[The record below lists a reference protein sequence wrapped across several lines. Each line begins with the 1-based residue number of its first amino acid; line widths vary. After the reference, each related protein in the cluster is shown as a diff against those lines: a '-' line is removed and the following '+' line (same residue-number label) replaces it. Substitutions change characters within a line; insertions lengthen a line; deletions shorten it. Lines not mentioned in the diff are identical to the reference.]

1 MRKVATGVLVGT
13 LIGVGLAAA
22 VASGVVERVTVTNA
36 ALRVGTPKRPAG
48 VRLSTTLSWQ
58 GGQQAT
64 LPSITR
70 IDLWFPQG
78 SHYNWN
84 KFPTCSVAT
93 LDRSG
98 PSGCPSSSIMGQGTA
113 QAFADTTPTTP
124 TITVVNGGPN
134 VVWFYTVLNNPARVQ
149 EPVPGYITRVHGQF
163 AYHLSTTIPENLRV
177 VAGVP
182 IKFVAVTVTAGRGD
196 WLALSAPPSG
206 IKVQARFDNGTV
218 ASNLLFVQNT

>member
-1 MRKVATGVLVGT
+1 MRKVVIGVLAGAM
-13 LIGVGLAAA
+13 IGVGAAAA
-22 VASGVVERVTVTNA
+22 VASGVVQRITVTNA
-36 ALRVGTPKRPAG
+36 ALRVGTPRHPAG

-58 GGQQAT
+58 GAQQAT
-64 LPSITR
+64 MPSITN

-84 KFPTCSVAT
+84 KFPTCSVAV

-98 PSGCPSSSIMGQGTA
+98 PSGCPPASIMGNGTA

-124 TITVVNGGPN
+124 TITIVNGGPS
-134 VVWFYTVLNNPARVQ
+134 VVWFYIVLNNPARVQ
-149 EPVPGYITRVHGQF
+149 EPVPGYITRVNGEF
-163 AYHLSTTIPENLRV
+163 AYHLSTMIPENLRV

-182 IKFVAVTVTAGRGD
+182 IKFVGLTVTAGRGD

-206 IKVQARFDNGTV
+206 IKVQATFDNGTV
-218 ASNLLFVQNT
+218 ASSQLVVQNT